1 MQQEYSSAV
10 VFPVRTIPTP
20 DRIPQVTKIGYR
32 IISLHPLLGK
42 NNQWLK
48 CVRKMP
54 VRKASTENRLSEQKI
69 HSLSCIKDI
78 IRLPRSQRH
87 TRLYHSLFFPK
98 KNPKYRNNHNVHC
111 CDKSCFSDR
120 CIHDPKLL
128 QITCNTE
135 KHTAGNTANEKCL
148 PLFAIQFFLQL
159 PCCLFHLSF
168 PKGQCMEAVPH
179 LQ

>member
-1 MQQEYSSAV
+1 M
-10 VFPVRTIPTP
+10 
-20 DRIPQVTKIGYR
+20 
-32 IISLHPLLGK
+32 
-42 NNQWLK
+42 
-48 CVRKMP
+48 
-54 VRKASTENRLSEQKI
+54 RKASTENRLSEQKI

-87 TRLYHSLFFPK
+87 TRLYHSTFFSK

-148 PLFAIQFFLQL
+148 PLFAIHFF
-159 PCCLFHLSF
+159 CSFRVAFSIYLSQRAMHGSSTT
-168 PKGQCMEAVPH
+168 PPMMLRITLNVNGPT
-179 LQ
+179 